1 MCPRKLPQRRST
13 RETGFHDYVME
24 DLLGATSGVISR
36 AMFGGWGLYKDG
48 VIFAIIVEGELFVKA
63 DAEGRRV
70 FEAEGSRPFTY
81 TTRTRRKPVAMP
93 YWLVP
98 EAVLESRDRFEEW
111 VRHAVRAATFA
122 VPRRRGRGVV
132 PPA

>member
-1 MCPRKLPQRRST
+1 MPRRPHARGA
-13 RETGFHDYVME
+13 GFHDYVMQ
-24 DLLGATSGVISR
+24 DLLGTTPGIISR

-48 VIFAIIVEGELFVKA
+48 VIFAIIVDGELFVKA
-63 DAEGRRV
+63 DAAGRRV

-111 VRHAVRAATFA
+111 VRHAMRVAASGA
-122 VPRRRGRGVV
+122 PRRRKLQVNR
-132 PPA
+132 